1 MHYWQ
6 GKCNAL
12 HDWNLIKTANFFGCL
27 LPSRGLHHFWL
38 IRVHWGRFD
47 VCAQVCHDAQAR
59 QGLHYALGPSKSFS
73 QEPTLSLPSS
83 DRSADALTNYPILAR
98 RLKRAGRILL
108 RRQQGLSELHCGSAR
123 SLHLRWTASNQT
135 LFSSQ
140 KPLSLSSLYRDSV
153 DLHQAWPK

>member
-1 MHYWQ
+1 MCT
-6 GKCNAL
+6 G
-12 HDWNLIKTANFFGCL
+12 
-27 LPSRGLHHFWL
+27 
-38 IRVHWGRFD
+38 
-47 VCAQVCHDAQAR
+47 VCHDAQAR

-123 SLHLRWTASNQT
+123 SLHLRWTRSNQI

-140 KPLSLSSLYRDSV
+140 KPLSLSSLYWDWICIKWKP
-153 DLHQAWPK
+153 DLNKRESETFRQNNSKHTEWLATARRERRRGETWTM